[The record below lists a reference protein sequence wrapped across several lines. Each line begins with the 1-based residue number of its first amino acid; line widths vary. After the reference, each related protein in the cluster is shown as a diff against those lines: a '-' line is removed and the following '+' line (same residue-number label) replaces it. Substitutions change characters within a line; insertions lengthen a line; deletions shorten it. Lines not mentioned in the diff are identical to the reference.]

1 MKLTDALLDL
11 LFPPKCPFCGG
22 VQDALRIC
30 PDCEKSLPW
39 TEEALGLRELR
50 GGLLCA
56 APLWYEG
63 SVREAVRRFK
73 FHGGV
78 TAAGPLGGLMA
89 QTAAERFSGEFDTV
103 SWVPVSA
110 KRLRKRGYDQSRL
123 LAESACEL
131 WGVEPERLLRKV
143 RDNPAQSS
151 LERAEDRWAN
161 TQGVYEAAGAPAGKR
176 VLLLDDVCSTGST
189 LVSAAKTLLAAGA
202 AAVVCVSVAFP
213 RPEEEKWGEKGKE

>member
-1 MKLTDALLDL
+1 MTDALLDL

-39 TEEALGLRELR
+39 TEEAHGLRELR

-63 SVREAVRRFK
+63 SVREAVHRFK

-78 TAAGPLGGLMA
+78 TAAGPLGELMA

-110 KRLRKRGYDQSRL
+110 KRLRKRGYDQAELLARSACRRWDVKPVRL
-123 LAESACEL
+123 LE
-131 WGVEPERLLRKV
+131 KI
-143 RDNPAQSS
+143 RDNPAQSGMTDAAAR
-151 LERAEDRWAN
+151 RANVE
-161 TQGVYEAAGAPAGKR
+161 GVYRAAEPESIQGRRILLVDDICTTGA
-176 VLLLDDVCSTGST
+176 T
-189 LVSAAKTLLAAGA
+189 LVECAGILRSAGA
-202 AAVVCVSVAFP
+202 AEVVCAVVARTPLEGS
-213 RPEEEKWGEKGKE
+213 